1 MSSPYQVTYQF
12 YLHGTENEL
21 FHEMD
26 GVEYGLRMD
35 DVVYFNGVG
44 YKVENVVLYLSDQIQ
59 TSAGRDVWSM
69 IEELY
74 KVYLS
79 ILP

>member
-12 YLHGTENEL
+12 YLDGTEEVL

-26 GVEYGLRMD
+26 GVEYGLRED
-35 DVVYFNGVG
+35 DIVYFNGVG
-44 YKVENVVLYLSDQIQ
+44 YKVESVILYLSDQTQ
-59 TSAGRDVWSM
+59 TSGGRDVWSM
-69 IEELY
+69 VEELY

-79 ILP
+79 LLE